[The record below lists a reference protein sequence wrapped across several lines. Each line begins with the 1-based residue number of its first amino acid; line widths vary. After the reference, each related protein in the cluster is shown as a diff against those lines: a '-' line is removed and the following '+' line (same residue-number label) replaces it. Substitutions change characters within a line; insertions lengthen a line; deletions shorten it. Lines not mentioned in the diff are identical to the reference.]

1 MLISTFRAIYSLRE
15 ACGGFMMDEVHS
27 MEGLQAQRQ
36 TNLYRI
42 YPSEAWHLEQRIQLC
57 CDLVA
62 GDEPWHHA
70 WHWDTAGLFWRGD
83 GALWDDHQ
91 FSLGRSRM
99 KEWIEWAWIDR
110 TSSYTHPHFLPW
122 QLCCPWHSMT
132 SKPRISRSGFGIFP
146 AQAKHI
152 PSKGE
157 CVKVIGQAYA
167 DRPTGAINTE
177 KHHQPL
183 HMGVSENSVPL
194 IPMVNDHY
202 PY

>member
-1 MLISTFRAIYSLRE
+1 MSHGTMHDIEIQLASFDEETELFGMTTNFLWDE
-15 ACGGFMMDEVHS
+15 AGWRNESNGHELA
-27 MEGLQAQRQ
+27 ELQAIHTRTFFRDSSAVHGIPWLQSHES
-36 TNLYRI
+36 
-42 YPSEAWHLEQRIQLC
+42 P
-57 CDLVA
+57 VA
-62 GDEPWHHA
+62 G
-70 WHWDTAGLFWRGD
+70 
-83 GALWDDHQ
+83 
-91 FSLGRSRM
+91 
-99 KEWIEWAWIDR
+99 R
-110 TSSYTHPHFLPW
+110 T
-122 QLCCPWHSMT
+122 
-132 SKPRISRSGFGIFP
+132 GFGIFP